1 MLNNYLDKTL
11 EELEG
16 ETWGEPQYGSN
27 LVVRCH
33 ELRRKPLMDFSVE
46 DLRIMIGQGFSLK
59 YLVPIA
65 LRYLAD
71 NPFVRGDF
79 YKGDLLVCV
88 INIEQTFWDLNPET
102 YVELDSIITSGS
114 LGLDFPVRNC
124 RWFYI
129 GAGKTLFSSDIKKN
143 NR

>member
-1 MLNNYLDKTL
+1 
-11 EELEG
+11 
-16 ETWGEPQYGSN
+16 
-27 LVVRCH
+27 
-33 ELRRKPLMDFSVE
+33 MDFSVE

-102 YVELDSIITSGS
+102 HVELDSIITDVKYTIEKLLPLVST
-114 LGLDFPVRNC
+114 
-124 RWFYI
+124 Y
-129 GAGKTLFSSDIKKN
+129 KTS